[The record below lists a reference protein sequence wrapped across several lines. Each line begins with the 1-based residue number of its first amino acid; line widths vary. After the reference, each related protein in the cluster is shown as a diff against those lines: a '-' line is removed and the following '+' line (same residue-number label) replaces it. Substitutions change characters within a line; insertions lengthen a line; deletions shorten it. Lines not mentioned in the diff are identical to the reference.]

1 MKDKENL
8 PKEHPKVQTIKL
20 KADGF
25 DAIKVKDSCSVKDT
39 TAEGRLQKCIGDICN
54 SQEMSI

>member
-8 PKEHPKVQTIKL
+8 PKGHPKVQTIKL

-25 DAIKVKDSCSVKDT
+25 DTIKVKDSCSVKGTITEDRVKKNVLVT
-39 TAEGRLQKCIGDICN
+39 SVTVKR
-54 SQEMSI
+54 